1 MGERKYSTIQQHEPL
16 RTPSSWTD
24 QERRFVSQ
32 LEEIFDDI
40 YRRFNRI
47 RLSDLNSDLR
57 ETVKSSFDG
66 VNKHETKIS
75 QTAEKLES
83 LASDQSGLKTQATQT
98 AEKLESLAADQSGLK
113 TQVTQT
119 AEKLE
124 SMASTS
130 RNIYTGYAEP
140 EVEPKT
146 GDMWHR
152 IASPALSWAELC
164 SGTWA
169 QAAGKLWGDVFS
181 PAPQMY
187 TWDGSQWILVTDKG
201 DVEVLQTYAVQT
213 AEKLESVAEELGQTK
228 SAFTQTAG
236 SISARVEEVASAT
249 PSELKNASVHINVD
263 GIAMSGG
270 EIDIDAGA
278 KMKIASGGTFEVE
291 SENFNVSPEGN
302 VSMKDAVVSGNLS
315 QDGFSVLTQK
325 NLIISSTAP
334 EGLSNRV
341 WVKPVSNVVL
351 TYTHGVESDAS
362 FQEYNAAHLLNLQGS
377 TASGS
382 GVYQYT
388 LYIPYRTRTS
398 LEKTRTLTATL
409 TGNGQT
415 LTMQTT
421 LSNTG
426 GYTGTA
432 QLSATA
438 SFWLGELNEI
448 SFTLKLEADNTSHVY
463 DYHRVTPGAI
473 QLICAAKGSE
483 STGWSSA
490 EIYVYQ

>member
-16 RTPSSWTD
+16 RTPSVWTD

-66 VNKHETKIS
+66 VNKHETKIN
-75 QTAEKLES
+75 QTAEKLEI
-83 LASDQSGLKTQATQT
+83 LATDQI
-98 AEKLESLAADQSGLK
+98 GLK
-113 TQVTQT
+113 TQVSQT
-119 AEKLE
+119 AEKIE
-124 SMASTS
+124 SVASTKS
-130 RNIYTGYAEP
+130 ISYTGYAVP
-140 EVEPKT
+140 DVEPKA
-146 GDMWHR
+146 GDIWHR
-152 IASPALSWAELC
+152 MASPALRWDDLHSQ
-164 SGTWA
+164 TWA
-169 QAAGKLWGDVFS
+169 QIKEKLWGDISS
-181 PAPQMY
+181 PAPQIY
-187 TWDGSQWILVTDKG
+187 TWDGSQWVLVSDKG

-249 PSELKNASVHINVD
+249 PGELKNASVHINVD